1 MNLSLPAT
9 LLLLALGS
17 CSITF
22 FGQERASREG
32 SIAHTASSGIHT
44 IRIDGYNGD
53 IDVIPGVGKEIRA
66 NTKTY
71 ATGSTQAEADKRLGQ
86 MQWSFRESGS
96 TLHLELSRPD
106 RGASNAGS
114 DLMRLE
120 IPASWTVDVDT
131 SNGDV
136 DVANGFQTI
145 LVHSSNGD
153 LDIQSNGKVR
163 LRTSNG
169 DIDFGGSSQDFQ
181 MTSSNG
187 DIILWLDGDWSGD
200 GNAHSSNGKI
210 SLRCDGLLDCTLRGS
225 TSNGKLN
232 VYGPSLDSGTGTL
245 VLGTSNSGISV
256 THGNK

>member
-17 CSITF
+17 CSLTF
-22 FGQERASREG
+22 FGQERATREG
-32 SIAHTASSGIHT
+32 SIAHTASSEIRS
-44 IRIDGYNGD
+44 IRIDGFNGD
-53 IDVIPGVGKEIRA
+53 IDVILGSGTEVRA
-66 NTKTY
+66 RTKAY
-71 ATGSTQAEADKRLGQ
+71 ATGSSQAEADRRLAQ
-86 MQWSFRESGS
+86 MQWSFRESGP

-106 RGASNAGS
+106 RGSNNAGS
-114 DLMRLE
+114 DLMELE
-120 IPASWTVDVDT
+120 IPSSWMVDVDT

-136 DVANGFQTI
+136 DVAAGFATI

-153 LDIQSNGKVR
+153 LDIHSDGKVR

-187 DIILWLDGDWSGD
+187 DIILVLDGDWSGS
-200 GNAHSSNGKI
+200 GNAQTSNGKI
-210 SLRCDGLLDCTLRGS
+210 SVRCSGSMDCELRAK

-232 VYGPSLDSGTGTL
+232 VYGPAL
-245 VLGTSNSGISV
+245 NSGAGNLTLTASNASINI
-256 THGNK
+256 THGNQ